1 MKCLIIAAGLGS
13 RLSARGDL
21 KPLIKLNGVALIQR
35 VISTS
40 MKAGINDFFVV
51 VGYKSDLLKKFLSEL
66 QEKLNITITPIDNP
80 DWKKPNGISVLSAR
94 TFLKETILLTMTD
107 HIYEPTIIQKLQKV
121 PLESDEVILAVDY
134 KIQSNPLI
142 DIDDVTKV
150 LVENGKIKNI
160 GKEIKN
166 FNAFDTGIFYSS
178 PALFKALSECR
189 VNGEES
195 LSAGIKHLADQ
206 GKARVFDVGN
216 EFWIDVDDDN
226 ALEKA
231 VKLLSREI

>member
-1 MKCLIIAAGLGS
+1 M
-13 RLSARGDL
+13 DL

-94 TFLKETILLTMTD
+94 KFLKENFLLTMTD

-160 GKEIKN
+160 GKEMHAN
-166 FNAFDTGIFYSS
+166 Q
-178 PALFKALSECR
+178 
-189 VNGEES
+189 ES
-195 LSAGIKHLADQ
+195 FS
-206 GKARVFDVGN
+206 
-216 EFWIDVDDDN
+216 
-226 ALEKA
+226 
-231 VKLLSREI
+231 KLLNPSI